1 MIMQALLECEGVQMK
16 EGDLAEIEI
25 ETTKDQSYWS
35 LIISRVKEMAEK
47 IQMQPYPFNAA

>member
-1 MIMQALLECEGVQMK
+1 MK